1 MFLPP
6 ATLKNSMR
14 FSEKV
19 IIIEEKVCVV
29 NRRSH
34 VVVCME
40 V

>member
-6 ATLKNSMR
+6 ANLKNSMR

-29 NRRSH
+29 NRRIH

>member
-6 ATLKNSMR
+6 VNVRNSMR

-19 IIIEEKVCVV
+19 ITIEEKVRVV